1 MNTNPFAAQNQYA
14 RREIRSGAG
23 TGEFQPAPRSDSA
36 APEQPP
42 GPGQI
47 KYNMF
52 KIAIYLCALFLF
64 AVFCV
69 FREVRHSRELF
80 RMNQLVLAADV
91 QRQHWQELER
101 LDEAR
106 EATLLA
112 ELQRL
117 QSQAASN
124 ASQRAAYH
132 IPARSH

>member
-124 ASQRAAYH
+124 ASQRAAYP

>member
-1 MNTNPFAAQNQYA
+1 MLKVTAC
-14 RREIRSGAG
+14 S
-23 TGEFQPAPRSDSA
+23 
-36 APEQPP
+36 
-42 GPGQI
+42 
-47 KYNMF
+47 
-52 KIAIYLCALFLF
+52 CVLFLF
-64 AVFCV
+64 LLFCV

-80 RMNQLVLAADV
+80 RMNRLVLAADM

-124 ASQRAAYH
+124 APQRVDYRIH
-132 IPARSH
+132 VRQH

>member
-1 MNTNPFAAQNQYA
+1 MNTNPFAAQNHYA
-14 RREIRSGAG
+14 RRENPPGAG
-23 TGEFQPAPRSDSA
+23 TGEFRSAPRSDSA

-42 GPGQI
+42 APGQL

-52 KIAIYLCALFLF
+52 KLTIYLCALFLF
-64 AVFCV
+64 VVFCV

-80 RMNQLVLAADV
+80 RINQMVLAADA

-124 ASQRAAYH
+124 APQRATYRISAH
-132 IPARSH
+132 AH

>member
-1 MNTNPFAAQNQYA
+1 MLKVTAC
-14 RREIRSGAG
+14 S
-23 TGEFQPAPRSDSA
+23 
-36 APEQPP
+36 
-42 GPGQI
+42 
-47 KYNMF
+47 
-52 KIAIYLCALFLF
+52 CVLFLF
-64 AVFCV
+64 LLFCV

-80 RMNQLVLAADV
+80 RMNQLVLAADM

>member
-1 MNTNPFAAQNQYA
+1 MNTNPFAAQNHYE
-14 RREIRSGAG
+14 RREILSGAG
-23 TGEFQPAPRSDSA
+23 TGEFRSALRSDSA

-42 GPGQI
+42 GSGQI
-47 KYNMF
+47 TYNMF
-52 KIAIYLCALFLF
+52 KITICLCALFLF
-64 AVFCV
+64 VVFCV

-80 RMNQLVLAADV
+80 RMNQMVLAADA

-124 ASQRAAYH
+124 APQRAAYR
-132 IPARSH
+132 IPAHAH